1 MAAVQIGPI
10 LQQVVS
16 TFLPHAENKKIVL
29 QLELSQSL
37 PSIWANVMQ
46 LEQVITNLV
55 NNALIYTPDMGHI
68 LVKAEQGLKNK
79 LTMLQ
84 ISVQDDGLGIPAEDL
99 PQIFDRFFRSQRVEE
114 EAIRGTGLGLAICK
128 EIVERHDG
136 FIEAKSKMGQ
146 GTVFTVWLPVEETT
160 TVG

>member
-1 MAAVQIGPI
+1 
-10 LQQVVS
+10 
-16 TFLPHAENKKIVL
+16 
-29 QLELSQSL
+29 
-37 PSIWANVMQ
+37 
-46 LEQVITNLV
+46 
-55 NNALIYTPDMGHI
+55 MGHV